1 MNTHHIYLHVKGAK
15 ENDELILYTITGK
28 KINLNRMNAET
39 IQTADLPVGVFI
51 LEIVSNNN
59 IFRTKVI
66 KE

>member
-1 MNTHHIYLHVKGAK
+1 MNT
-15 ENDELILYTITGK
+15 
-28 KINLNRMNAET
+28 ET